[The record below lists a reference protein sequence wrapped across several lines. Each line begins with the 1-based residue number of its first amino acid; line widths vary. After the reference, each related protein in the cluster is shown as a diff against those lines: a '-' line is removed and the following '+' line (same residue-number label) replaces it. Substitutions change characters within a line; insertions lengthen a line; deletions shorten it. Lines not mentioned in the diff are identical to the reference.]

1 MGGFIRFDGFR
12 GFAGGN
18 GVLPTLV
25 PRNYVMN
32 SVQQFRRVVGKTD
45 HRQLIG
51 FRFPVKKPVYR
62 RSTCAFAR
70 HSLKAVEVAIEVNA
84 WCKANGKHIKNV
96 RDAFFGR

>member
-1 MGGFIRFDGFR
+1 
-12 GFAGGN
+12 
-18 GVLPTLV
+18 
-25 PRNYVMN
+25 MN

-70 HSLKAVEVAIEVNA
+70 HSLKAVEVAIEVTSGEKVMSCLPVNRRHEIQHR
-84 WCKANGKHIKNV
+84 KRRNFV
-96 RDAFFGR
+96 RFVS